1 MQHAALHL
9 KTSNRIAKK
18 FPTLDGL

>member
-18 FPTLDGL
+18 FPHLDGL